1 MLEKGGPVNSLQ
13 QRYTTSLLKGLDAIG
28 NRMNLIREAG
38 AMLVE
43 AKTSGGRI
51 LVYDR
56 GIALSLD
63 CWTRGSGLYD
73 IHIYR
78 YSRKEFQDGDA
89 LILASYSPGDPDDFR
104 VAREL
109 RARKNTRLITI
120 SPHDLRGKPQ
130 PDPFLHTLA
139 DVALDNG
146 CGGEAGAFDVR
157 GVAGKILPVAR
168 EINFTINWAVQCE
181 YIQGMIDAGRPPTLF
196 YLVHFPCFKEIDE
209 VMKKRVEKYGY

>member
-1 MLEKGGPVNSLQ
+1 MNSLRQ
-13 QRYTTSLLKGLDAIG
+13 QYTTSLLKGLDAIG
-28 NRMNLIREAG
+28 DRMDLIRRAG
-38 AMLVE
+38 AMIVQ
-43 AKTSGGRI
+43 AKLAGGRL

-89 LILASYSPGDPDDFR
+89 LILASYAPDDPDDIS

-109 RARKNTRLITI
+109 RARKNTRLVTI
-120 SPHDLRGKPQ
+120 SPHKRRGEPKS
-130 PDPFLHTLA
+130 DAFLHTLA
-139 DVALDNG
+139 DTAIDNG
-146 CGGEAGAFDVR
+146 CGGDAGAFSVP
-157 GVAGKILPVAR
+157 GIEGKILPVAR

-181 YIQGMIDAGRPPTLF
+181 YIQGMIESGKPPTLF
-196 YLVHFPCFKEIDE
+196 YLVHFPYFKEMDE
-209 VMKKRVEKYGY
+209 VMKKRMNTYGY